1 MYFPALTKR
10 KNNAMIA
17 RKDLKRLDPSK
28 QAFVKYQATL
38 MVRKLGKKEYSA
50 HLEYHHGC

>member
-1 MYFPALTKR
+1 MYFLALTKR